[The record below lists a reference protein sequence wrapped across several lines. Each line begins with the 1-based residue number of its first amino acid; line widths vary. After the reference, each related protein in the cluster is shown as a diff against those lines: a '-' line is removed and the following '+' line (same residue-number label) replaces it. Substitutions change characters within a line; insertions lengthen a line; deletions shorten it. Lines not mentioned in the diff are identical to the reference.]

1 MNHFTNLK
9 FYNYLLYNFSSSTIH
24 RKNFFLI
31 LVIITYTILL
41 TLIKSCNNIAT
52 QFLLHKNV
60 KLLSSIMK
68 CNNFHTKSSDV
79 ILAIL
84 NNFTKILFHNFLWK
98 MLPTL
103 LIHFFLRD
111 IVTTILPLRLK
122 FEIY

>member
-9 FYNYLLYNFSSSTIH
+9 FYNYLLYNFSTIH

-41 TLIKSCNNIAT
+41 TRLIKSCNNIAT

-68 CNNFHTKSSDV
+68 CNNFHIKSSDV

-111 IVTTILPLRLK
+111 IVIIILPLRLK